1 MPARRTKRYSARN
14 TRSTRSRNTR
24 TRNTQ
29 NARSTWGTTSRTRNA
44 NGKPWSKQ
52 EMQAL
57 RKVYKDTPT
66 KDIARKFRRSVS
78 SVQAKAGSMG
88 LKKTKSYM
96 KQMRQNQWR

>member
-1 MPARRTKRYSARN
+1 
-14 TRSTRSRNTR
+14 
-24 TRNTQ
+24 
-29 NARSTWGTTSRTRNA
+29 
-44 NGKPWSKQ
+44 
-52 EMQAL
+52 MQAL